1 MGCWLVES
9 PRSQRHHRRGIS
21 VSSSLG
27 PAASFLLLA
36 RSNPEVEKSIPI
48 QLSLFLGQPWGA
60 AGECCLLRKNST
72 TAGTR
77 EMPTIAM
84 MTR

>member
-1 MGCWLVES
+1 MGYWVVES
-9 PRSQRHHRRGIS
+9 PRSQRHHGRGIS
-21 VSSSLG
+21 ISSSLG
-27 PAASFLLLA
+27 RAASFLLLGC
-36 RSNPEVEKSIPI
+36 SNPEVEKSIPV
-48 QLSLFLGQPWGA
+48 QLLLFPGQPRGA
-60 AGECCLLRKNST
+60 AGECCLLRRNST